1 MMHACAN
8 VLLIAL
14 TLAGG
19 AWHCGGWWLVQRPG
33 HALRSVSIDAMP
45 GTDMRHVSS
54 LLLGQAVRQRLK
66 GNFFTIDLDL
76 VRAGFEQV
84 PWVRRATVRRI
95 WPNRLA
101 VSIEEHRP
109 LALWGD
115 GRLLNTFGELYTANL
130 AEAEE
135 DGPLPH
141 FAGPPG
147 SESRVLTRYEEMR
160 RWLAPLGRTPQ
171 ALVLS
176 ARYAWAAQLDD
187 GTRLMLG
194 RDQGRADRGASGAL
208 GQRVPEGQGAA
219 GRARADRRPALSE
232 WLRRPRD
239 GAGAGFGHVGLDIG
253 TSKMWLIVARRG
265 RDRRCCPR
273 ALEIVGLGSHESKG
287 LKKGVVVNIESTVA
301 VDPARVEEAEL
312 MADCK
317 IKEVYTGI
325 AGSHIRSFNSHG
337 MVAIKDKEV
346 TEADVERVI
355 ETAQGGA
362 DPADQ
367 QILHVLP
374 QEFIIDGQEASA
386 SRSA

>member
-1 MMHACAN
+1 VKFWHDTRLLNMLAN
-8 VLLIAL
+8 GLIAL
-14 TLAGG
+14 TLAV
-19 AWHCGGWWLVQRPG
+19 AVACGGWWLVQRPG

-66 GNFFTIDLDL
+66 GNFFTVDLDL

-194 RDQGRADRGASGAL
+194 RDQGLPIEERVGRWVSAYPRVKARLAERAQIVDLRYPNGFAVRAMVPGPVSGKVGAAGPAGASKDDTARLPAGEGSAL
-208 GQRVPEGQGAA
+208 LAAFTEQGAA
-219 GRARADRRPALSE
+219 YP
-232 WLRRPRD
+232 
-239 GAGAGFGHVGLDIG
+239 
-253 TSKMWLIVARRG
+253 
-265 RDRRCCPR
+265 
-273 ALEIVGLGSHESKG
+273 
-287 LKKGVVVNIESTVA
+287 
-301 VDPARVEEAEL
+301 
-312 MADCK
+312 
-317 IKEVYTGI
+317 
-325 AGSHIRSFNSHG
+325 
-337 MVAIKDKEV
+337 
-346 TEADVERVI
+346 
-355 ETAQGGA
+355 
-362 DPADQ
+362 
-367 QILHVLP
+367 
-374 QEFIIDGQEASA
+374 
-386 SRSA
+386 

>member
-1 MMHACAN
+1 MKFWHDTRLLNMLAN
-8 VLLIAL
+8 GLIAL
-14 TLAGG
+14 TLAV
-19 AWHCGGWWLVQRPG
+19 ALACGGWWLVQRPG
-33 HALRSVSIDAMP
+33 HALHSVSISAMP

-66 GNFFTIDLDL
+66 GNFFTVDLDL

-84 PWVRRATVRRI
+84 PWVRRATVRRV

-194 RDQGRADRGASGAL
+194 RDQG
-208 GQRVPEGQGAA
+208 VPIEE
-219 GRARADRRPALSE
+219 R
-232 WLRRPRD
+232 
-239 GAGAGFGHVGLDIG
+239 
-253 TSKMWLIVARRG
+253 VARWVGAYPRVKARLAERAQVVDLRYPNG
-265 RDRRCCPR
+265 FAVR
-273 ALEIVGLGSHESKG
+273 ALVPGPVAGKVGAPGRPGITKDDAARLPAGEGSALLAAFSEQ
-287 LKKGVVVNIESTVA
+287 GVA
-301 VDPARVEEAEL
+301 YP
-312 MADCK
+312 
-317 IKEVYTGI
+317 
-325 AGSHIRSFNSHG
+325 
-337 MVAIKDKEV
+337 
-346 TEADVERVI
+346 
-355 ETAQGGA
+355 
-362 DPADQ
+362 
-367 QILHVLP
+367 
-374 QEFIIDGQEASA
+374 
-386 SRSA
+386 

>member
-1 MMHACAN
+1 VKFWHDTRLLNMLAN
-8 VLLIAL
+8 GLIAL
-14 TLAGG
+14 TLAVAAG
-19 AWHCGGWWLVQRPG
+19 CGGWWLVQRPG
-33 HALRSVSIDAMP
+33 HALRSVSIEAMP

-66 GNFFTIDLDL
+66 GNFFTVDLDL

-84 PWVRRATVRRI
+84 PWVRRATVRRV

-194 RDQGRADRGASGAL
+194 RDQGLPIEERVGRWVSAYPRVKARLAERAQIVDLRYPNGFAVRAMVPGPASAK
-208 GQRVPEGQGAA
+208 VGAA
-219 GRARADRRPALSE
+219 GS
-232 WLRRPRD
+232 
-239 GAGAGFGHVGLDIG
+239 AGA
-253 TSKMWLIVARRG
+253 SKDDTARLPAG
-265 RDRRCCPR
+265 EGS
-273 ALEIVGLGSHESKG
+273 ALL
-287 LKKGVVVNIESTVA
+287 A
-301 VDPARVEEAEL
+301 A
-312 MADCK
+312 
-317 IKEVYTGI
+317 
-325 AGSHIRSFNSHG
+325 F
-337 MVAIKDKEV
+337 
-346 TEADVERVI
+346 TE
-355 ETAQGGA
+355 QGA
-362 DPADQ
+362 TYP
-367 QILHVLP
+367 
-374 QEFIIDGQEASA
+374 
-386 SRSA
+386 

>member
-1 MMHACAN
+1 MKFWHDTRLLNMLAN
-8 VLLIAL
+8 GLIAL
-14 TLAGG
+14 TLAV
-19 AWHCGGWWLVQRPG
+19 AVACGGWWLVQRPG
-33 HALRSVSIDAMP
+33 HDLRSVSIDAMP

-66 GNFFTIDLDL
+66 GNFFTVDLDL

-187 GTRLMLG
+187 GTRLMFG
-194 RDQGRADRGASGAL
+194 RDQGLPIEERVGRWVSAYPRVKARLAERAQIVDLRYPNGFAVRAMVPGPVSGKVGAAGPAGASKDDTARLPAGEGSAL
-208 GQRVPEGQGAA
+208 LAAFTEQGAA
-219 GRARADRRPALSE
+219 YP
-232 WLRRPRD
+232 
-239 GAGAGFGHVGLDIG
+239 
-253 TSKMWLIVARRG
+253 
-265 RDRRCCPR
+265 
-273 ALEIVGLGSHESKG
+273 
-287 LKKGVVVNIESTVA
+287 
-301 VDPARVEEAEL
+301 
-312 MADCK
+312 
-317 IKEVYTGI
+317 
-325 AGSHIRSFNSHG
+325 
-337 MVAIKDKEV
+337 
-346 TEADVERVI
+346 
-355 ETAQGGA
+355 
-362 DPADQ
+362 
-367 QILHVLP
+367 
-374 QEFIIDGQEASA
+374 
-386 SRSA
+386 